1 MKYSIS
7 KHFTTKDILL
17 FTLPSIL
24 TMIFTS
30 LYTIVDGIF
39 VSRFVGSD
47 ALSSVNIVLPV
58 INLINGVGIMMGAGG
73 SAVIGIK
80 LGEGNKKGAQR
91 SFSLIIAFT
100 FTWGIICSALVVL
113 FSRQISLLLG
123 SSQRLLEG
131 CTEYLRVYSIF
142 LWASILQ
149 IIFQT
154 LLVTAGKP
162 NWSLFLTIAAGISN
176 IVLDYIFIVPMKMGI
191 VGAALGTGISCL
203 VASIPSF
210 LFFLKNKGD
219 LHFARFQYEPKTIVQ
234 TLSNGSS
241 EMVSSVASGIIIF
254 LFNKSMMAAAGEEGV
269 AALSVVMYTQF
280 LFAALHIGFSNGIAP
295 VFSYHYGSGN
305 KEELKGLFKKCS
317 AIVMT
322 ATILVILTAFIT
334 AELVVAVFTGR
345 GNSLYELTL
354 HGYRIFI
361 WNFLFAGIN
370 IFASALFTSLSN
382 GLISASISFLR
393 TFIAE
398 IFAILVLPILL
409 GINGL
414 WLAVPFAELVSS
426 IFAVYCIIKYFI
438 LIYFRKQQPPA
449 KLPKAKEN
457 VSLS

>member
-47 ALSSVNIVLPV
+47 ALSAINIVLPV
-58 INLINGVGIMMGAGG
+58 INLTNGIGIMMGTGG
-73 SAVIGIK
+73 SAVIGRK
-80 LGEGNKKGAQR
+80 LGEGNIKGAQK

-100 FTWGIICSALVVL
+100 FGWGLICTVLLVA
-113 FSRQISLLLG
+113 FSREISLLLG
-123 SSQRLLEG
+123 SSERLIEE
-131 CTEYLRVYSIF
+131 CTKYLRVYSIF

-162 NWSLFLTIAAGISN
+162 NLSLFLTLAAGISN
-176 IVLDYIFIVPMKMGI
+176 IVLDFIFIVPMNLGI
-191 VGAALGTGISCL
+191 IGAALGTGISCL
-203 VASIPSF
+203 VASVPSF
-210 LFFLKNKGD
+210 LFFYRNKGD
-219 LHFARFQYEPKTIVQ
+219 LHFARFRYEPQTIFQ

-241 EMVSSVASGIIIF
+241 EMVSSVASGIIVF
-254 LFNKSMMAAAGEEGV
+254 LFNKSMMALAGEDGV

-305 KEELKGLFKKCS
+305 KEELRGLFKKCFF
-317 AIVMT
+317 
-322 ATILVILTAFIT
+322 LVISSTVFVVVTAFVT
-334 AELVVAVFTGR
+334 AEFVVAVFTGR
-345 GNSLYELTL
+345 GNTLYELTL

-370 IFASALFTSLSN
+370 IFASALFTALSN

-398 IFAILVLPILL
+398 ILAILFLPVLL

-414 WLAVPFAELVSS
+414 WLAVPSAEFISS
-426 IFAVYCIIKYFI
+426 LFAVFCIIKYFVFV
-438 LIYFRKQQPPA
+438 YFRKKQQ
-449 KLPKAKEN
+449 
-457 VSLS
+457 SF